1 MATTT
6 FDYKVR
12 DRNGR
17 LVSGQLEGDNLALV
31 AAKLRDMGFA
41 PVEIK
46 PVKGMNLKAEINI
59 PGSERPGQAEGSRPH
74 EPAARHDGGGRPHAR
89 ARTRGPRPTRSSPS
103 RSAKP

>member
-12 DRNGR
+12 DRSGR

-46 PVKGMNLKAEINI
+46 PVRGVNLKSDINI
-59 PGSERPGQAEGSRPH
+59 PGL
-74 EPAARHDGGGRPHAR
+74 
-89 ARTRGPRPTRSSPS
+89 
-103 RSAKP
+103 